1 MQSLFLGMRSGQSA
15 WTFDII
21 YSIMK
26 RMKKRP
32 VYTFRED
39 LEKRLKDPEFKKAW
53 EESEADYLLAC
64 QVIEARLRKN
74 LSQRDLAKK
83 LGTSQAA
90 ISRIEAM
97 NANPSLGF
105 LKRLSAALG
114 VKLSIS
120 FS

>member
-1 MQSLFLGMRSGQSA
+1 
-15 WTFDII
+15 
-21 YSIMK
+21 
-26 RMKKRP
+26 MKKRL
-32 VYTFRED
+32 VYTFRD
-39 LEKRLKDPEFKKAW
+39 HLEESLKDPGFKKAW
-53 EESEADYLLAC
+53 EESEVDYLLAC